1 MLNNRY
7 FNRDVNCIRDFF
19 RKRFRYESKLYPKF
33 TRDTSNEFSLDVEVE
48 ASGFTKKHQ
57 QEFEKVNFYKY
68 INIKFLINIL

>member
-1 MLNNRY
+1 MINRY

-48 ASGFTKKHQ
+48 ASGFTKKQQ
-57 QEFEKVNFYKY
+57 QEFEKV
-68 INIKFLINIL
+68 IILI